1 VISNSNATY
10 SLFIPANN
18 RDASIP
24 DYIDNATFEAIF
36 LQERWDNPSGAELQ
50 YLIPVDNGNYLVNL
64 YMVNS
69 WSGTSQPGQRLFS
82 IEIENSVVESSLDLS
97 GTFGHQIGG
106 MLQYPVTVTDGTLNI
121 EFLHS
126 SANNPLINAIEIL
139 GASSTTFDPIVV
151 APIGNQSNFEGD
163 QVDLAVSANGGDPQA
178 NFLYAI
184 NGQPAGVSIEPT
196 NGQIFG
202 AINAGAANGGPNNN
216 GIYNTSVTV
225 SKPGSAPV
233 TVNFTWTI
241 TGTNSGLFW
250 TDQTDDNNYT
260 GRHECSFVQAGD
272 KFFLFGGRENTAVL
286 DVYDYQSKTWS
297 QGRANAPKELNHF
310 QAVEYQGLIWVI
322 AGFQDNAYPNE
333 TPTDFIWAYDP
344 ANDEW
349 IQGPEIPA
357 NRRRG
362 STGVVVHNGKF
373 YIAGGNTIG
382 HNGGYVN
389 WFDVYD
395 PADGSWQI
403 LPNAPRPRDHFHA
416 VIIDNKLYAAGGRLS
431 GGPGGVF
438 APLVPEVDVFDFNT
452 QSWSTLPSSL
462 NIPTPRAAAASA
474 ELDGKLYVIGG
485 EVSVDLQG
493 NIVNDAFATTESF
506 DPVTQQWS
514 TEDDLIQKRHGTQA
528 IASGD
533 GIHIAAGSPSLGGG
547 NTKKMEYFGQ
557 DNPFGSPSIA
567 GQFGAPSNVDIE
579 NGTTENITLTNTVGN
594 VGIFLRGF
602 SITGPNA
609 SDFQIIAGD
618 LDNGL
623 IPANGSYVL
632 MVNFTGAGSNSTA
645 ILEVAYGANSTAQI
659 TLNGSGGNG
668 QDPPSITPVSTIEAD
683 AGDNIFQTV
692 EVIDD
697 GVPAVSIVIYDVSV
711 YGTNNPF
718 VPGGTVPTNAYSF
731 TDGGNGLYELNWNT
745 QNIDGGA
752 YEARVTVNDG
762 INPPVMEVFDIN
774 IAQDLLARLET
785 NTFNNPDPWYG
796 SSPQSP
802 YTVSVASGPVGNIG
816 WIDNG
821 DFVEYLVDVPSAGT
835 YDLLV
840 WAAKGNNGV
849 ATVTFSEENGTGG
862 FNAIGSVAV
871 PKSPNPSP
879 WNNYQGFTT
888 QVSFTNAGVQT
899 LRLDFN
905 AAVNVDYLD
914 FSTPQIFYTITA
926 AAGPDGAISP
936 NGTTS
941 VLQGGSQSYSI
952 TPNPNYEIADV
963 LVDGVSQGA
972 ISSYTFSNVNA
983 DATI

>member
-1 VISNSNATY
+1 
-10 SLFIPANN
+10 
-18 RDASIP
+18 
-24 DYIDNATFEAIF
+24 
-36 LQERWDNPSGAELQ
+36 
-50 YLIPVDNGNYLVNL
+50 
-64 YMVNS
+64 
-69 WSGTSQPGQRLFS
+69 
-82 IEIENSVVESSLDLS
+82 
-97 GTFGHQIGG
+97 
-106 MLQYPVTVTDGTLNI
+106 
-121 EFLHS
+121 
-126 SANNPLINAIEIL
+126 
-139 GASSTTFDPIVV
+139 
-151 APIGNQSNFEGD
+151 
-163 QVDLAVSANGGDPQA
+163 
-178 NFLYAI
+178 
-184 NGQPAGVSIEPT
+184 
-196 NGQIFG
+196 
-202 AINAGAANGGPNNN
+202 
-216 GIYNTSVTV
+216 
-225 SKPGSAPV
+225 
-233 TVNFTWTI
+233 
-241 TGTNSGLFW
+241 
-250 TDQTDDNNYT
+250 
-260 GRHECSFVQAGD
+260 
-272 KFFLFGGRENTAVL
+272 
-286 DVYDYQSKTWS
+286 
-297 QGRANAPKELNHF
+297 
-310 QAVEYQGLIWVI
+310 
-322 AGFQDNAYPNE
+322 
-333 TPTDFIWAYDP
+333 
-344 ANDEW
+344 
-349 IQGPEIPA
+349 
-357 NRRRG
+357 
-362 STGVVVHNGKF
+362 
-373 YIAGGNTIG
+373 
-382 HNGGYVN
+382 
-389 WFDVYD
+389 
-395 PADGSWQI
+395 
-403 LPNAPRPRDHFHA
+403 
-416 VIIDNKLYAAGGRLS
+416 
-431 GGPGGVF
+431 
-438 APLVPEVDVFDFNT
+438 
-452 QSWSTLPSSL
+452 
-462 NIPTPRAAAASA
+462 
-474 ELDGKLYVIGG
+474 
-485 EVSVDLQG
+485 
-493 NIVNDAFATTESF
+493 
-506 DPVTQQWS
+506 
-514 TEDDLIQKRHGTQA
+514 
-528 IASGD
+528 
-533 GIHIAAGSPSLGGG
+533 
-547 NTKKMEYFGQ
+547 
-557 DNPFGSPSIA
+557 
-567 GQFGAPSNVDIE
+567 
-579 NGTTENITLTNTVGN
+579 
-594 VGIFLRGF
+594 
-602 SITGPNA
+602 
-609 SDFQIIAGD
+609 
-618 LDNGL
+618 

-632 MVNFTGAGSNSTA
+632 TVNFTGAGSNSTA

-659 TLNGSGGNG
+659 TLNGSGSNG

-745 QNIDGGA
+745 QNIDEGA

-941 VLQGGSQSYSI
+941 VLQGGNQSYSI

-983 DATI
+983 DATITASFSAIPVFYNITATAGPNGSISPNGTVSVGEGGSQSFTITPLVGYEVADVVVNGVSQGAITSYTFNNVTSDGTISASFSAIPVFYNITATAGPNGSISPNGTVS